1 LGLENK
7 KCRLKFM
14 FQEIDLAPG
23 TFVIGRSPSC
33 NLTLEDPLV
42 SRRHVQIE
50 IDENGAVIGDLGSR
64 NGTLVNGE
72 PVFENH
78 RLSHQDR
85 IRIGSHEMLFIE
97 EKRFPSRPLRRTGA
111 LMTCPACRV
120 PFPSGASNCPHCGVP
135 IIPDHVCPSCRQ
147 PVHGQEGEFCIN
159 CGAPLDRD
167 DSTIPVELGG
177 SSSGW
182 TSQLVN
188 EVIEKALA
196 AGRYQ
201 QAASLLQGKIEDYER
216 KCRRG
221 VADIGRLV
229 DISTYNLTL
238 AKALE
243 DLVRAEWVIEQ
254 WTNAGAMVPA
264 PIADTLVGL
273 CDRLRGL
280 SDLIGVYLDKLESG
294 GNIESGDKLVV
305 EKLRRLVRGERVS

>member
-1 LGLENK
+1 
-7 KCRLKFM
+7 M

-23 TFVIGRSPSC
+23 SFVIGRSPSC

-42 SRRHVQIE
+42 SRKHVKIE
-50 IDENGAVIGDLGSR
+50 VDDAGATIDDLGSR

-72 PVFENH
+72 PIFENH

-120 PFPSGASNCPHCGVP
+120 PFPAGASNCPHCGVP
-135 IIPDHVCPSCRQ
+135 IIPDHVCPACRQ

-159 CGAPLDRD
+159 CGAKLDRD

-196 AGRYQ
+196 AGRHQ

-229 DISTYNLTL
+229 DISGYNLAL
-238 AKALE
+238 AKALG
-243 DLVRAEWVIEQ
+243 DTQRARWVVEQ
-254 WTNAGAMVPA
+254 WTNAAATMPA
-264 PIADTLVGL
+264 PTADALADLGSDSKELRDVVAEYLDTL
-273 CDRLRGL
+273 
-280 SDLIGVYLDKLESG
+280 ESKSTVA
-294 GNIESGDKLVV
+294 ETDEPVV
-305 EKLRRLVRGERVS
+305 EQLKELVRGGRL

>member
-1 LGLENK
+1 MENK
-7 KCRLKFM
+7 KYRLKFM

-23 TFVIGRSPSC
+23 TFLVGRSPSC

-42 SRRHVQIE
+42 SRRHVRIE
-50 IDENGAVIGDLGSR
+50 IRDDGATLDDLGSR

-78 RLSHQDR
+78 HLCHQDR

-111 LMTCPACRV
+111 MMTCPSCRV

-135 IIPDHVCPSCRQ
+135 IIPDQICPSCRH
-147 PVHGQEGEFCIN
+147 PVHGPDDEFCIQ
-159 CGAPLDRD
+159 CGAKIDRD

-196 AGRYQ
+196 AGRHQ

-216 KCRRG
+216 KCKRG

-229 DISTYNLTL
+229 DISGYNLAL
-238 AKALE
+238 AKALG
-243 DLVRAEWVIEQ
+243 DLKRARWVVAQ
-254 WTNAGAMVPA
+254 WTSAAAPMPEATVEALAALEGDLTDLRADVGAYLE
-264 PIADTLVGL
+264 TLEAKSATASANQTTL
-273 CDRLRGL
+273 ERLRGL
-280 SDLIGVYLDKLESG
+280 A
-294 GNIESGDKLVV
+294 
-305 EKLRRLVRGERVS
+305 RGERLS

>member
-1 LGLENK
+1 LDNK

-50 IDENGAVIGDLGSR
+50 VDDTGATIGDLGSR

-97 EKRFPSRPLRRTGA
+97 EKRFPSRPMRPTGA
-111 LMTCPACRV
+111 LVTCPSCRV
-120 PFPSGASNCPHCGVP
+120 PFPAGASNCPHCGVP
-135 IIPDHVCPSCRQ
+135 IIPDHICPSCRQ
-147 PVHGQEGEFCIN
+147 PIHGHEGEFCIN
-159 CGAPLDRD
+159 CGAKLDRD

-188 EVIEKALA
+188 EVIEKALEA
-196 AGRYQ
+196 ERYQ

-221 VADIGRLV
+221 VADVGRLV
-229 DISTYNLTL
+229 EISGYNLAL
-238 AKALE
+238 AKAL
-243 DLVRAEWVIEQ
+243 DDPRRTRWVVEQ
-254 WTNAGAMVPA
+254 WSHASAAMPRPTAGALLELRDHLSMLREN
-264 PIADTLVGL
+264 IAT
-273 CDRLRGL
+273 
-280 SDLIGVYLDKLESG
+280 YLEKLEAKG
-294 GNIESGDKLVV
+294 GTAEGDAEVV
-305 EKLRRLVRGERVS
+305 QQLRQLVRGERRP

>member
-1 LGLENK
+1 
-7 KCRLKFM
+7 M
-14 FQEIDLAPG
+14 FQEIDLAEG

-50 IDENGAVIGDLGSR
+50 IDEDGATLGDLGSR

-78 RLSHQDR
+78 RLTHQDR

-111 LMTCPACRV
+111 LMTCPSCRV

-159 CGAPLDRD
+159 CGAKLDRD

-196 AGRYQ
+196 AGRHQ

-229 DISTYNLTL
+229 DISSYNLEL
-238 AKALE
+238 AKALG
-243 DLVRAEWVIEQ
+243 DPQRASWVVEQWTTAAVAMPGPTAAALIALTREVAELREVVAAYLETLEAKSDISEADEPVIEQ
-254 WTNAGAMVPA
+254 
-264 PIADTLVGL
+264 
-273 CDRLRGL
+273 LR
-280 SDLIGVYLDKLESG
+280 E
-294 GNIESGDKLVV
+294 
-305 EKLRRLVRGERVS
+305 LVRGESLS

>member
-1 LGLENK
+1 
-7 KCRLKFM
+7 M

-23 TFVIGRSPSC
+23 TFIIGRSPSC

-42 SRRHVQIE
+42 SRKHVQIE
-50 IDENGAVIGDLGSR
+50 IDEDGATLGDLGSR

-78 RLSHQDR
+78 RLIHQDR
-85 IRIGSHEMLFIE
+85 LRIGSHEMLFIE

-120 PFPSGASNCPHCGVP
+120 PFPSGASNCPHCGAP

-147 PVHGQEGEFCIN
+147 PIHGQEGEFCIN
-159 CGAPLDRD
+159 CGSKVDRD

-188 EVIEKALA
+188 EVIEKALD
-196 AGRYQ
+196 AGRHQ

-229 DISTYNLTL
+229 DISGYNLAL
-238 AKALE
+238 AKALG
-243 DLVRAEWVIEQ
+243 DTGRASWVVEQ
-254 WTNAGAMVPA
+254 WTNAAVAMPG
-264 PIADTLVGL
+264 PTADSLVALGQE
-273 CDRLRGL
+273 RAELRE
-280 SDLIGVYLDKLESG
+280 VVANYLEILEAKSEISEADEPVIEQLRKLA
-294 GNIESGDKLVV
+294 
-305 EKLRRLVRGERVS
+305 RGEARS